1 MTDFKTVLVPVT
13 DGATADGPLDTAFG
27 LAALF
32 GAHVVGLHVR
42 TDPTSAVPLVGEG
55 MSGGMVEE
63 MMNVA
68 ERQAAER
75 AGKARAAFDAACAR
89 HGAPLAQAPV
99 GGPSAQ
105 WEDLVGRE
113 EEVVA
118 WRGRLSD
125 LVVMGRPVDGLETPS
140 LLTLNAALMESGK
153 PLLLVPPVATA
164 TIDQPVAT
172 ATVARRVAVAWNG
185 SAEAGRAVAFAL
197 PLMQQADS
205 VTILSLSEDNRT
217 ISAPAGE
224 LAAFL
229 AWHGITAQARAI
241 HAGANAGT
249 VLLDQCAN
257 LNADLLVMG
266 AYTHSRLR
274 QLILGGVTRHVL
286 SHAQLPCLLCH

>member
-1 MTDFKTVLVPVT
+1 MTDFKTVLVPVS
-13 DGATADGPLDTAFG
+13 DGDSAAPLDTAFG
-27 LAALF
+27 LAAVF

-63 MMNVA
+63 MMSLA

-75 AGKARAAFDAACAR
+75 AAKARATFDAACAR
-89 HGAPLAQAPV
+89 HDVPQATAPTP
-99 GGPSAQ
+99 GPTAQ
-105 WEDLVGRE
+105 WEDVTGRE
-113 EEVVA
+113 EEAVA

-125 LVVMGRPVDGLETPS
+125 LVVMGRPAEGLDTPS

-153 PLLLVPPVATA
+153 PLLLAPPAAPA
-164 TIDQPVAT
+164 TI
-172 ATVARRVAVAWNG
+172 ARHVAVAWNG

-197 PLMQQADS
+197 PLMQRAEA
-205 VTILSLSEDNRT
+205 VTILTLTEDTRT
-217 ISAPAGE
+217 LSAPGGE

-229 AWHGITAQARAI
+229 SWHGITAQVQVV
-241 HAGANAGT
+241 HAGAHAGS
-249 VLLDQCAN
+249 VLLEQCAA
-257 LNADLLVMG
+257 LGADLLVMG

-274 QLILGGVTRHVL
+274 QLILGGVTRHIL